1 LSADDSHLAQ
11 LSTAGLADAAHTP
24 NLMNQCFRPIEPAAA
39 GIQTASGHLLIVDD
53 DPNLLRML
61 RRGFVLAGYAVVAVE
76 DGEAALR
83 VLREQEPD
91 LVVLDVMLPEPLD
104 GLEVT
109 RRLRLAGSQVPIL
122 MLTARGQLDDKLAGF
137 QSGADDYL
145 PKPFAF
151 EELLARVG
159 ALLRRQR
166 REDQPD
172 LTQRLRYADLEL
184 DLATREAVRAGQ
196 QLDLT
201 AREFDLLAFFLRHP
215 RQVLTRDQVFRAVW
229 DSGFLGN
236 SNIIDANVYS
246 LRTKLEGG
254 GRGRLIQTVRGVGYA
269 LRA

>member
-1 LSADDSHLAQ
+1 V
-11 LSTAGLADAAHTP
+11 
-24 NLMNQCFRPIEPAAA
+24 
-39 GIQTASGHLLIVDD
+39 VDD

-61 RRGFVLAGYAVVAVE
+61 RRGFVLGGYTVAAAE
-76 DGEAALR
+76 DGASALR

-104 GLEVT
+104 GLEVA
-109 RRLRLAGSQVPIL
+109 RRLRAAGSQVPIL
-122 MLTARGQLDDKLAGF
+122 MLTARGQLEEKLAGF

-166 REDQPD
+166 RDEPAEASD
-172 LTQRLRYADLEL
+172 RLHYADLAL
-184 DLATREAVRAGQ
+184 DPRTREVWRAGQ
-196 QLDLT
+196 ALELT
-201 AREFDLLAFFLRHP
+201 AREFDLLTHFMRHA

-229 DSGFLGN
+229 GTDFLGN

-246 LRTKLEGG
+246 LRTKLEAG
-254 GRGRLIQTVRGVGYA
+254 GRARLIQTVRGVGYA
-269 LRA
+269 LRS